1 MEIAVRPHIAAG
13 VALLGAGVIAVSP
26 MAPPVPDIHLP
37 SVSTA
42 ANNLVAL
49 TSPLHL
55 GDAYNQVLQAAITNI
70 QGLIQNVAD
79 DPTPILN
86 KIIADQSASLS
97 NLAAALQTAGGAAAT
112 TLTAQVPALLQT
124 ALNQLAASNVS
135 GAVNTLL
142 EIPVAI
148 AAPALN
154 LLPALQQMI
163 TQPITNLVN
172 VIQAVTA
179 PLNAPLELVGLV
191 APLISMTGATGVA
204 IQNVVSALG
213 TGDIQNV
220 ANAVLTAP
228 ATIADGLLN
237 GGYGPDLG
245 PLVGQ
250 PISVFAGGL
259 LSLSTLVFGGPTGV
273 FVKTAGPLGSLLFL
287 RDIIAAALQPPK
299 PATTAAAAAKVKT
312 DPAALPEASAPT
324 IALPAGETPTDTKPT
339 TAPTAGTTP
348 AADPSAAAPSTA
360 PATDT
365 PPAKADDATQTA
377 PAATDPVADKGDEG
391 TTATPAKSDDT
402 TTTAPVKTTK
412 PVDSTPSSTTP
423 ATDKGETTGTTPAG
437 STDTKSGNEAKPT
450 TSGNDAG
457 KSGDGSAAGKSSD
470 NAGGAAKSEGA
481 GEKHDG
487 AKHAAKHGGGK

>member
-37 SVSTA
+37 SISTA

-70 QGLIQNVAD
+70 QALITNVAD
-79 DPTPILN
+79 DPTPILSQMVAN
-86 KIIADQSASLS
+86 QATSLS
-97 NLAAALQTAGGAAAT
+97 TLAEALQTAGGAAAT
-112 TLTAQVPALLQT
+112 TLTTQVPALLQT
-124 ALNQLAASNVS
+124 ALGQLSASNIS

-142 EIPVAI
+142 QIPLAV
-148 AAPALN
+148 AAPALG
-154 LLPALQQMI
+154 LLPALQQII
-163 TQPITNLVN
+163 TTPITNLVK
-172 VIQAVTA
+172 VIQAVTD
-179 PLNAPLELVGLV
+179 PINAPLTLVGFI

-204 IQNVVSALG
+204 FQSVVDALG
-213 TGDIQNV
+213 TGDIQKV

-250 PISVFAGGL
+250 PVSVFAGGL
-259 LSLSTLVFGGPTGV
+259 LSMGELVIGGPTG
-273 FVKTAGPLGSLLFL
+273 FFIKTAGPLGALEFL
-287 RDIIAAALQPPK
+287 RTTIANALKPTPKTPAAAL
-299 PATTAAAAAKVKT
+299 TAKT
-312 DPAALPEASAPT
+312 DPAALPSASAPT
-324 IALPAGETPTDTKPT
+324 IGLPAGEAPTDTKPAT
-339 TAPTAGTTP
+339 TPTAGATP
-348 AADPSAAAPSTA
+348 AADPTAAAPV
-360 PATDT
+360 TDT

-391 TTATPAKSDDT
+391 STTATPAKSDDT
-402 TTTAPVKTTK
+402 TSATPVKTTK
-412 PVDSTPSSTTP
+412 PVDTTPSSTTP
-423 ATDKGETTGTTPAG
+423 VTDKGETTGTTPAG
-437 STDTKSGNEAKPT
+437 STDTKSGNETKPT
-450 TSGNDAG
+450 TKAGNDAG
-457 KSGDGSAAGKSSD
+457 KSDDGSAAGKSSD
-470 NAGGAAKSEGA
+470 NAGGAATKSAGT
-481 GEKHDG
+481 GEKHAG